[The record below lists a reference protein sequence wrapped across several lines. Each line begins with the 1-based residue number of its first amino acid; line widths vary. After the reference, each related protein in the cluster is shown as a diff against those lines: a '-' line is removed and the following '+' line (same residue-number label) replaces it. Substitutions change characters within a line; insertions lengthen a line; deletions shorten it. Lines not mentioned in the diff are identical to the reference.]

1 MPPILKPAKRSFSP
15 TPASLQEATFGHPR
29 DYLGN
34 RHVYTVLSQRARG
47 ISLGINL
54 NPDQHCSF
62 ACVYCEVNRDRP
74 GRAKQLDL
82 KAMTAELTTMLG
94 RVYENRMREIP
105 WFRKLP
111 PELLELKEVALS
123 GDGEPTLCPIFS
135 KVVKAVT
142 RVRERGL
149 HPFKIVLITNTT
161 GLHTPEVQRG
171 LKLLSS
177 WDEVWAKLDAGT
189 QKYMTKVNRPEIT
202 LQQVLENILLLGRQ
216 RPVIIQ
222 SLFPS
227 LRGEGPSAQE
237 IEQYAQ
243 RLAELKQAGAVI
255 PLVQIYS
262 SHRPPHLPNCQHLSF
277 TDLNFIA
284 RRVRAVAGL
293 RAEIF

>member
-1 MPPILKPAKRSFSP
+1 
-15 TPASLQEATFGHPR
+15 
-29 DYLGN
+29 
-34 RHVYTVLSQRARG
+34 VLSQRARG

-82 KAMTAELTTMLG
+82 KVMTAELTTMLG

-202 LQQVLENILLLGRQ
+202 LQQVLENILTVART
-216 RPVIIQ
+216 RPVVIQ
-222 SLFPS
+222 SLFPEHPPVR
-227 LRGEGPSAQE
+227 LTRTE
-237 IEQYAQ
+237 IDQYVC
-243 RLAELKQAGAVI
+243 RLLELKNAGA
-255 PLVQIYS
+255 QISLGQVYS
-262 SHRPPHLPNCQHLSF
+262 AHRPAHRPECTHLPSRILC
-277 TDLNFIA
+277 DIV
-284 RRVRAVAGL
+284 RRVRKVTGL
-293 RAEIF
+293 REEVF